1 MPAYCL
7 FDNLEVTDPA
17 ALKEYTSRVVPV
29 VEQFGG
35 RYVVLGGAVDRVEGD
50 WAPAFP
56 VMIEFPSLAHA
67 RRWYGSAEYRELKAL
82 RQSAGRYNGVFM
94 AGL

>member
-7 FDNLEVTDPA
+7 FDNLEVTDPV
-17 ALKEYTSRVVPV
+17 ALKEYTSRVVSV

-50 WAPAFP
+50 WAPTFP

-67 RRWYGSAEYRELKAL
+67 RRWYGSAEYRELRAL
-82 RQSAGRYNGVFM
+82 RQSAGRYSGVFM